1 MILQVEWDWWG
12 PRRKDL
18 IIWICLDLD
27 YQKKKV
33 LLRHHLETIE
43 LNCSLFNSFPLL
55 HSHDMTN
62 DMHPLH
68 GLSRTT
74 SPL

>member
-1 MILQVEWDWWG
+1 MILQVEWDWWSEEEG
-12 PRRKDL
+12 FNNMDL
-18 IIWICLDLD
+18 FGFGLS
-27 YQKKKV
+27 KK
-33 LLRHHLETIE
+33 RFYCDNHLETIE

-68 GLSRTT
+68 GLSGTT